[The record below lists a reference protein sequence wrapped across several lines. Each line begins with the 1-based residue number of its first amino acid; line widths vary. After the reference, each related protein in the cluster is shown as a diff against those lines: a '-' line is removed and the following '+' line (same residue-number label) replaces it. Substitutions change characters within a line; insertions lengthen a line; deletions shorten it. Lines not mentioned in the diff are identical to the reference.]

1 MYAYRGH
8 LLHISGAP
16 RLAQARENLVS
27 HADGV
32 LVVDGDGRIVY
43 SGEFTGMPA
52 GAEVVDCRPAF
63 LLPGFVDTHI
73 HFPQTY
79 CTNAHGGG
87 QLLDWLERCIFPAE
101 SQLAEPDH
109 ARMAARDFCR
119 RRIDVGTTAAM
130 VFGSAFPHAQDAL
143 FEESLRLGLR
153 TISGRGIQT
162 VGPDSA
168 SGLITDEHS
177 AIALTEAEIA
187 RWHAG
192 DTGDPSTALL
202 HVAVVP
208 RFALSVTAETLH
220 ALGELYDSVRSRGVY
235 FHSHISENLDE
246 VAAVRSAYGVRSYL
260 DTYDGRFGPGST
272 PAGKSLLGPRSVLAH
287 AVHCTDDELARM
299 AESETS
305 ISHCPT
311 SQLFLG
317 SGTMPWR
324 RTTASGVTVA
334 LGTDV
339 SAGDEW
345 LISRVANDCYKVH
358 ISEPGAAGLSVP
370 AADLLF
376 SATLAGAQ
384 ALGLADR
391 TGNLDVGKEADFL
404 VVDPQQQGLL
414 PEVLAAIEPQD
425 VERLVFTLLT
435 GMRESAITDVY
446 VRGRRL
452 SSAG

>member
-1 MYAYRGH
+1 MHAYRGH
-8 LLHISGAP
+8 VLHIGGAP
-16 RLAQARENLVS
+16 RLAQARDHLIS
-27 HADGV
+27 HPDGV
-32 LVVDGDGRIVY
+32 LVVDGAGRIVY
-43 SGEFTGMPA
+43 SGEFDGMPA
-52 GAEVVDCRPAF
+52 GAEVVEHRSAF
-63 LLPGFVDTHI
+63 LLPGFVDAHI

-87 QLLDWLERCIFPAE
+87 QLLDWLERCVFPAE
-101 SQLAEPDH
+101 SQLAEPEH
-109 ARMAARDFCR
+109 ALTAARDFCR

-143 FEESLRLGLR
+143 FEESLRVGLR

-168 SGLITDEHS
+168 TELITGDRA

-187 RWHAG
+187 RWHAC
-192 DTGDPSTALL
+192 DTGDPSTALN

-208 RFALSVTAETLH
+208 RFALSVTAGTLH
-220 ALGELYDSVRSRGVY
+220 ALGELYESVRERGVY
-235 FHSHISENLDE
+235 FHSHISENVDE
-246 VAAVRSAYGVRSYL
+246 VAAVRAAYGVRSYL
-260 DTYDGRFGPGST
+260 DAYDGRFGAGSA

-287 AVHCTDDELARM
+287 AVHCTDDELARL
-299 AESETS
+299 ADTETS
-305 ISHCPT
+305 IAHCPT

-345 LISRVANDCYKVH
+345 LISRVANDCFKVH
-358 ISEPGAAGLSVP
+358 ISEPGEAGLSVP

-376 SATLAGAQ
+376 SATPAGAR
-384 ALGLADR
+384 ALGLEER
-391 TGNLDVGKEADFL
+391 TGNLDAGKEADFL
-404 VVDPQQQGLL
+404 VVDPQRQAML
-414 PEVLAAIEPQD
+414 PEVLAAIDRNDP
-425 VERLVFTLLT
+425 ERLEFTLLT
-435 GMRESAITDVY
+435 GMRESSITDVY
-446 VRGRRL
+446 VRGRRV
-452 SSAG
+452 SSAA